1 MRAAALRMGLLG
13 AAMVCGTNFVVAAE
27 LRPSLSGSIVTA
39 PKISRIATPAV
50 GRRPLRIRVVGYR
63 TGRAG
68 VVRRT
73 IGMPCVL
80 PPDVIVQR
88 SWNGPQCRW
97 IDNVIPGD
105 GRIRVRRVAYWR

>member
-13 AAMVCGTNFVVAAE
+13 AAMVCGTNFVVGAE
-27 LRPSLSGSIVTA
+27 LRPSLGGSIVTA
-39 PKISRIATPAV
+39 PRISRIATPAV
-50 GRRPLRIRVVGYR
+50 GRRVVGYR
-63 TGRAG
+63 SGRAG

-105 GRIRVRRVAYWR
+105 ERIRVRRVAYWR

>member
-1 MRAAALRMGLLG
+1 MRAAALRMSLLG

-27 LRPSLSGSIVTA
+27 LRPSLGGSIVTA
-39 PKISRIATPAV
+39 PRISRIATPAV
-50 GRRPLRIRVVGYR
+50 GRRVVGYR
-63 TGRAG
+63 SGRAG

-105 GRIRVRRVAYWR
+105 ERIRVRRVAYWR